1 MPSHRSHADYL
12 LVSYSLYR
20 AGVAPP
26 HIAAG
31 VNLNFWPIG
40 GLLRRCGAFYLR
52 RSFSGDAIYSAV
64 FRAYVAALIRRGYA
78 IEFFPEGGRSRTGRL
93 LRSEEHTSELQSLM
107 RISYAVLCL
116 KKKNNYSLSK

>member
-78 IEFFPEGGRSRTGRL
+78 IEFFPAAGSSRTGRL
-93 LRSEEHTSELQSLM
+93 LQPKRSEEHTSALPSLM
-107 RISYAVLCL
+107 RNSYDF
-116 KKKNNYSLSK
+116 

>member
-93 LRSEEHTSELQSLM
+93 LQPKTGLLAMVAEAGLDRKSTRLNSSH
-107 RISYAVLCL
+107 
-116 KKKNNYSLSK
+116 